1 MEEVIR
7 LFTHFS
13 ILLKASVPKYK
24 LHNIHVTQSLDVM
37 KKQRRRPKEV
47 DDEETKAVK
56 DEKPHK
62 KQTTQ
67 KNINYSNIFIFPP
80 TSYGYSGS
88 SVQTWRLH
96 QLRVQ
101 TSPGVEVH
109 SDWLPENST
118 QILLACV
125 CWRCLLHQSAAA
137 ALSTPLLQPSH
148 QNRSPFTE
156 MRCPTW

>member
-1 MEEVIR
+1 MEEVLR

-37 KKQRRRPKEV
+37 KKRRRRRPKEV
-47 DDEETKAVK
+47 DDVETKAVK

-62 KQTTQ
+62 KQITQ

-88 SVQTWRLH
+88 SVQT
-96 QLRVQ
+96 
-101 TSPGVEVH
+101 
-109 SDWLPENST
+109 
-118 QILLACV
+118 
-125 CWRCLLHQSAAA
+125 
-137 ALSTPLLQPSH
+137 
-148 QNRSPFTE
+148 
-156 MRCPTW
+156 

>member
-37 KKQRRRPKEV
+37 KKQRRRRPKEV

-56 DEKPHK
+56 EDEKPHK
-62 KQTTQ
+62 KQITQ

-80 TSYGYSGS
+80 TSYGCSGS
-88 SVQTWRLH
+88 SVQT
-96 QLRVQ
+96 
-101 TSPGVEVH
+101 
-109 SDWLPENST
+109 
-118 QILLACV
+118 
-125 CWRCLLHQSAAA
+125 
-137 ALSTPLLQPSH
+137 
-148 QNRSPFTE
+148 
-156 MRCPTW
+156 